1 MKYGYVRVSTKDQ
14 NVDRQMDAMKAEGL
28 KEECIFV
35 DKISGKNFDRPQ
47 YLKLASMIGE
57 GDLIVVKSIDRLGRN
72 YDEIKEQWAY
82 ITKYRGAD
90 IKVLDMPLLNTAV
103 KGDLTGRLI
112 ADLVLQILA
121 YVAQTEREFIKQRQA
136 EGIAAARKR
145 GVKLGRR
152 RNPLPEGFEDV
163 AQYFIR
169 GELSLRK
176 CAENME
182 MPPSTFYRA
191 AREIIHKKSHI
202 QEADKEVKE

>member
-14 NVDRQMDAMKAEGL
+14 NIDRQMDAMKAEGIK
-28 KEECIFV
+28 KEYVFV
-35 DKISGKNFDRPQ
+35 DKISGKNFNRPQ
-47 YLKLASMIGE
+47 YLKLVSIVGK

-121 YVAQTEREFIKQRQA
+121 YVAQTERDFIKQRQA
-136 EGIAAARKR
+136 EGIEAARKR

-152 RNPLPEGFEDV
+152 RNPLPAGFEDA
-163 AQYFIR
+163 AQYFR
-169 GELSLRK
+169 SGELSLRK
-176 CAENME
+176 CAEIME
-182 MPPSTFYRA
+182 MSPSTFYRA
-191 AREIIHKKSHI
+191 VRE
-202 QEADKEVKE
+202 DYT

>member
-14 NVDRQMDAMKAEGL
+14 SIDRQMDAMKAEGL
-28 KEECIFV
+28 KKECIFV

-47 YLKLASMIGE
+47 YIKLVSMIGE

-121 YVAQTEREFIKQRQA
+121 YVAQTERDFIKQRQA

-163 AQYFIR
+163 AQYFR
-169 GELSLRK
+169 SGELSLRK
-176 CAENME
+176 CAEIME

-191 AREIIHKKSHI
+191 VRGDYA
-202 QEADKEVKE
+202 